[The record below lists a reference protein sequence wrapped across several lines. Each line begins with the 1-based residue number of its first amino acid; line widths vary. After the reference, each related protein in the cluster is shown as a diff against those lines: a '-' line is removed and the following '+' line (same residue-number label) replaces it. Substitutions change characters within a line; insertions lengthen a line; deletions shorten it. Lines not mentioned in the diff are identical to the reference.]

1 MLRKVEDQRLSIWR
15 AKSIPRTF
23 RSTNPATSMPNRGGR
38 CRYGILPTRKPK
50 RLAETIT
57 MNIPNM
63 FPPGKASWPI
73 TDQRTAQIK
82 ITTSPRV
89 ATWPKNPLGG
99 TIPASRNRF
108 FKPDSFIVSSFL
120 DSVVVWSPHTGLSMT
135 NLCKKGRM
143 NNYQTPSC
151 MRWPVIPNVCFVPG
165 VTRSRLKG
173 PRAQFS
179 KRGRFRCPN
188 YIWRCEQNCELACE
202 KELLFARQLT
212 PWKCSLCSQGRL
224 YYS

>member
-1 MLRKVEDQRLSIWR
+1 
-15 AKSIPRTF
+15 
-23 RSTNPATSMPNRGGR
+23 MPNRGGK

-73 TDQRTAQIK
+73 IDQRTAQIK

-108 FKPDSFIVSSFL
+108 FKPESFTVSSFL
-120 DSVVVWSPHTGLSMT
+120 DSVVVWSSHTGLSMT
-135 NLCKKGRM
+135 NLWKKCLMTQLYEMAGDSKCLFCARRHKIKVER
-143 NNYQTPSC
+143 SAGS
-151 MRWPVIPNVCFVPG
+151 ILK
-165 VTRSRLKG
+165 TRPLPMS
-173 PRAQFS
+173 
-179 KRGRFRCPN
+179 
-188 YIWRCEQNCELACE
+188 
-202 KELLFARQLT
+202 
-212 PWKCSLCSQGRL
+212 
-224 YYS
+224 